1 MKRDFH
7 KHYVEGHTLIKKK
20 LGKKFIEYAD
30 IMCGSDDLEDKKV
43 TKFIKKYNAA
53 PRECWAFDSNL
64 AMYLYEHIKM
74 FEDTTIA
81 DIDST
86 DELFMYSIP
95 TWESY
100 INGGK
105 DDERTYEFIDVTLH
119 QALDK
124 IAHWVYIN
132 LDKVAWPKTYQY
144 SNCNAII
151 VTNTN
156 AIPEEDYHYCPKCG
170 ARMVGDENAV

>member
-81 DIDST
+81 DIDNT
-86 DELFMYSIP
+86 DEFFMYSIP

-119 QALDK
+119 QALDI
-124 IAHWVYIN
+124 IADSCLNYLH
-132 LDKVAWPKTYQY
+132 DT
-144 SNCNAII
+144 
-151 VTNTN
+151 T
-156 AIPEEDYHYCPKCG
+156 
-170 ARMVGDENAV
+170 DENEMTLEYFQYGLHVLAEVVYAIWW